1 MDFPLG
7 RGPKWREIWE
17 ERKGETGRY
26 GMGWDDWAS
35 GGSGVEFASPST
47 PMDYLIA
54 QFLV

>member
-47 PMDYLIA
+47 PMDYRIA